1 MSSNPLE
8 RLARSFTFRLSLG
21 YAALFTLSAVIL
33 FGLLYL
39 LLASTL
45 QRKDHEVIEARLREC
60 AAVYDNGGLAA
71 LRDLVERSRDSDK
84 DKSFFVR
91 LAGQRGSV
99 LFLAA
104 PDDWVQFDAS
114 ALDRGGDVSRLVWL
128 RIPKDEERDFTVAA
142 MPLPD
147 GSVLQVGRSTN
158 NRETLLQPFRRDFLI
173 VDDAHAGARRAR
185 RRLFCPSRDQTGA
198 RSRGHRPRHH

>member
-1 MSSNPLE
+1 MSSNPFE
-8 RLARSFTFRLSLG
+8 RLARSFTFRLSFG

-39 LLASTL
+39 LLAATL
-45 QRKDHEVIEARLREC
+45 QSKDQEVIEARLREC

-71 LRDLVERSRDSDK
+71 LQDLVQRSRDSDK

-99 LFLAA
+99 LLLAA
-104 PDDWVQFDAS
+104 PDDWVQFDTS

-128 RIPKDEERDFTVAA
+128 RIPKDEERDFTIAA
-142 MPLPD
+142 MRLPD
-147 GSVLQVGRSTN
+147 RSVLQVGRSTN
-158 NRETLLQPFRRDFLI
+158 NRQILLQPFRRDFL
-173 VDDAHAGARRAR
+173 
-185 RRLFCPSRDQTGA
+185 T
-198 RSRGHRPRHH
+198 